1 MTTTPSFGSP
11 RRAGFPGGARGRHAA
26 LVAVVG
32 AGLAAYLTGRLQ
44 SVAGIDLAVIL
55 TLAGGFPVFWGAVSA
70 LARGRISA
78 ELAVVIAAVAA
89 LVIGQ
94 ALVAAEVIF
103 ILLVGE
109 ALEAWTVGRTR
120 AGIGALLALRPRQ
133 ARVRRGGGEEV
144 VAAESLRPGDVV
156 AVRPGDRV
164 PADGRVTS
172 GRSSVDESP
181 MTGESIPVDKG
192 PGDAVF
198 EGTINLHG
206 ALEFAVEK
214 AGADTAL
221 ARIIHLVEEAAAARA
236 PSQRLADRYAA
247 WFVPIVLL
255 AAGITY
261 WITRDVTRSV
271 AVLVVA
277 CPCALVLATPTAIAA
292 GIGGLVRRGVLVK
305 GGSVLEALAAVRC
318 VVFDKTGTLTL
329 ARLRTIGVVAP
340 GGRPGEVLRLAA
352 AVERRSEHPV
362 ARAICAH
369 AAAEGVAGAGADE
382 FAVRPGLGAEAVVE
396 GARVRVGNARFLE
409 EAGIRVPQGLAN
421 DAAVYGRA
429 GCTSVFVARG
439 DACLGL
445 VAVRDTVRPEAS
457 AAVGALQALGI
468 RRLPVLTGDGEA
480 AAQAVGSAL
489 GLDEIRSGLMPEA
502 KVEFVRRAARE
513 TGPVLMAGDGIND
526 APALTAASVGVAMA
540 DIGTDVAIES
550 AGVVLIGGDLTKIAE
565 AVAMGRRVLRT
576 VWQNILGFTLGFN
589 VLAVTAASL
598 GWIGPVAAA
607 VVHQAASLAVVLN
620 SMRLLVHA
628 GEWRHRLEHWREDV
642 RVHRRRIAAVTA
654 AALAVA
660 WLAEGIY
667 AVRVGEV
674 AVEQTFGRAADELR
688 APGLHVRLPWP
699 LAAHRRVRT
708 DEVRRVEVG
717 FRAEAGAGTEP
728 PAYEWNVQ
736 HRGGRY
742 TRVDDEAAVWTGD
755 ESLTD
760 LNLVVHVRIRDPRA
774 ALFVLGD
781 RMPDGSDK
789 WAVMIRA
796 AAESALRAEMSARP
810 SDDVLGGLRAAV
822 EEAVLRRLQ
831 AALGEVDGGAFEA
844 LAVRLGDVHPPLEV
858 VPAFR
863 DVAAAQ
869 EEREAMIGE
878 AQAYGFETAAISR
891 GQARQRVVDAEGVGS
906 GRVARAQGE
915 SDRFRDAAAAFRETP
930 DVAAVRLR
938 LGAVETLL
946 AGRRKTIVDPADAG
960 GRRMVWLGRDGVVG
974 AGGTPTAPP
983 PVVAPAGEVEP

>member
-1 MTTTPSFGSP
+1 V
-11 RRAGFPGGARGRHAA
+11 RHLA
-26 LVAVVG
+26 LVACVG
-32 AGLAAYLTGRLQ
+32 AGLAAYLTGRLRT
-44 SVAGIDLAVIL
+44 VAGIDLAVIL
-55 TLAGGFPVFWGAVSA
+55 TLAGGFPVFWDAASS

-78 ELAVVIAAVAA
+78 ELAVAIAAVAA
-89 LVIGQ
+89 LTIGQ
-94 ALVAAEVIF
+94 SLVAAEVVF

-133 ARVRRGGGEEV
+133 ARVRRDG
-144 VAAESLRPGDVV
+144 AEATIASDMLRVGDTVI
-156 AVRPGDRV
+156 VRPGDRI
-164 PADGRVTS
+164 PADARVVE
-172 GRSSVDESP
+172 GRSTVDESP
-181 MTGESIPVDKG
+181 MTGESMPADRG
-192 PGDAVF
+192 PGDEVF

-206 ALEFAVEK
+206 AMEVSVVR
-214 AGADTAL
+214 AGPDTAL
-221 ARIIHLVEEAAAARA
+221 ARIIHLVEEAAASRA

-255 AAGITY
+255 AAGVTY

-305 GGSVLEALAAVRC
+305 GGAVLEALAGIRC

-340 GGRPGEVLRLAA
+340 GGRPEDVLRLAA

-369 AAAEGVAGAGADE
+369 AAAEGVAETGADE

-409 EAGIRVPQGLAN
+409 EAGIAVPQGLAN
-421 DAAVYGRA
+421 DAAAYGRA
-429 GCTSVFVARG
+429 GCTSVFVAREN
-439 DACLGL
+439 DCLGL
-445 VAVRDTVRPEAS
+445 IAVRDAIRPEAS

-513 TGPVLMAGDGIND
+513 SGPVLMVGDGVND
-526 APALTAASVGVAMA
+526 APALTAAAVGAAMA

-565 AVAMGRRVLRT
+565 AVAMGRRALRT

-589 VLAVTAASL
+589 VLAVAAASL

-607 VVHQAASLAVVLN
+607 VVHQAGSLAVVLN
-620 SMRLLVHA
+620 SMRLLIHP
-628 GEWRHRLEHWREDV
+628 GEWRHRLDHWREDV
-642 RVHRRRIAAVTA
+642 RVHRRRIAAVA
-654 AALAVA
+654 AAAVAVA
-660 WLAEGIY
+660 WLAEGVY

-674 AVEQTFGRAADELR
+674 AVEQTFGRAADGIR

-699 LAAHRRVRT
+699 LATHRRVRT

-717 FRAEAGAGTEP
+717 FRAVAGAGIEP

-755 ESLTD
+755 ENLTD

-789 WAVMIRA
+789 WAVTIRA
-796 AAESALRAEMSARP
+796 AAESALRAEMSVRP
-810 SDDVLGGLRAAV
+810 SDDVLAGSRASV
-822 EEAVLRRLQ
+822 EEAVLRRLRS
-831 AALGEVDGGAFEA
+831 ALGRVDGGAFEVQ
-844 LAVRLGDVHPPLEV
+844 AVRLSDVHPPLEV

-869 EEREAMIGE
+869 EEREALIGE

-891 GQARQRVVDAEGVGS
+891 GQARQRVVDAQGAGS

-930 DVAAVRLR
+930 DVAAVRIR

-946 AGRRKTIVDPADAG
+946 AGRRKTIIDPADAG

-974 AGGTPTAPP
+974 AGGMPPAPP
-983 PVVAPAGEVEP
+983 PVATPAAEEEP